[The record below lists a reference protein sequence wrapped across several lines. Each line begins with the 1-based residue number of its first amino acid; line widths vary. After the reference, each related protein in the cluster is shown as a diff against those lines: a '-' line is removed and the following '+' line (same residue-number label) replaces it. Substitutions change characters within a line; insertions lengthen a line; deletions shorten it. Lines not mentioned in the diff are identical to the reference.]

1 MKIKI
6 LSNYKMARFRM
17 TGYSTWNDIMKNTK
31 ITDIQ
36 DPMLEM
42 DISKCEFEEIY
53 RDVID
58 ELQGNDECE
67 ESYIDYYFTKNP
79 TKSYVLSFKGDKER
93 TAFYD
98 IGLKKKSLLSLTEV
112 CEGEE
117 QSVKEN
123 RKKNDKKKKNKKT
136 ENENEKDKD
145 NYNDNDK
152 DNDKDNKYII
162 FC

>member
-1 MKIKI
+1 MLTKKLINSI
-6 LSNYKMARFRM
+6 IIQVYTMR
-17 TGYSTWNDIMKNTK
+17 GYSTWSNLMQNAK

-42 DISKCEFEEIY
+42 EIGKHEFEEIY
-53 RDVID
+53 RDIVS

-79 TKSYVLSFKGDKER
+79 IKSYVLSFKGDKER

-98 IGLKKKSLLSLTEV
+98 IGLKKNCVLSLTEV

-117 QSVKEN
+117 LSVKEK
-123 RKKNDKKKKNKKT
+123 RQKKKKKQ
-136 ENENEKDKD
+136 
-145 NYNDNDK
+145 
-152 DNDKDNKYII
+152 
-162 FC
+162 

>member
-1 MKIKI
+1 
-6 LSNYKMARFRM
+6 M

-42 DISKCEFEEIY
+42 EISKCEFEKIY
-53 RDVID
+53 RDVLD

-93 TAFYD
+93 NAFYE
-98 IGLKKKSLLSLTEV
+98 IGLKKNSLLSLTEV

-117 QSVKEN
+117 HIVKEN
-123 RKKNDKKKKNKKT
+123 RKKKNKKT
-136 ENENEKDKD
+136 ENNDTDTYNE
-145 NYNDNDK
+145 
-152 DNDKDNKYII
+152 YII
-162 FC
+162 FR

>member
-1 MKIKI
+1 MT
-6 LSNYKMARFRM
+6 RFKM
-17 TGYSTWNDIMKNTK
+17 TGYSTWNDIMKNAK

-42 DISKCEFEEIY
+42 EIGKCEFEQMY
-53 RDVID
+53 RDIVS

-79 TKSYVLSFKGDKER
+79 TKSYVLSFKSDKEK

-98 IGLKKKSLLSLTEV
+98 IGLKKDSVLSLTEV

-117 QSVKEN
+117 KNEKEK
-123 RKKNDKKKKNKKT
+123 RKRKNKKKKT
-136 ENENEKDKD
+136 ED
-145 NYNDNDK
+145 NHE
-152 DNDKDNKYII
+152 YIV
-162 FC
+162 FY